1 MPLYIFTFSKKRKDT
16 HEVLI
21 IPSRQRNTVHFETI
35 TLISKTSW
43 ITFHFHTRVATQSST
58 DNSIAVLV
66 QLPLLQDVFSL
77 FVQLLDGI

>member
-1 MPLYIFTFSKKRKDT
+1 MPLYIFTFPKKRKDT
-16 HEVLI
+16 HEFL
-21 IPSRQRNTVHFETI
+21 RQRNTVDFQTI
-35 TLISKTSW
+35 TLISKTNW